1 MLIHAGFLALKNNM
15 TLSNCSSWDGNRIAK
30 RGHPGTPQ
38 AATWIPLEPGY
49 SVSDDEDPKTIIP
62 TAKNERTRAAAM
74 TARRSLPPR
83 SRLAAGPRGEKRRLG
98 TANVASSG

>member
-1 MLIHAGFLALKNNM
+1 MWRFNGSFKVEHDGTDLFVV
-15 TLSNCSSWDGNRIAK
+15 CDGNRIAK

-62 TAKNERTRAAAM
+62 PAKNERIEQRQ
-74 TARRSLPPR
+74 
-83 SRLAAGPRGEKRRLG
+83 
-98 TANVASSG
+98 